1 MKTIMQK
8 QFLPFVLIVLLVC
21 PLFSGCSQVP
31 ENAVT
36 PPFFKVTDAETG
48 GCVYILGTMHT
59 GLANTVYPGSVMN
72 AFSECDTLA
81 VEVDLVALDSDSRQ
95 LNDAMALLK
104 CPDKSTKEMLGGDY
118 ERVRDFFKQKR
129 LYNTLYEEYIPVVW
143 SSAISNKLADEC
155 GYSSQYGT
163 DRYFTALAKQQNKAV
178 YEIESVYEQYQMN
191 ADEPESIQT
200 YMLLSAVDTDWET
213 QKAEIVRLY
222 SAWSSG
228 DIAALE
234 AALNEEEIPQE
245 LAADYETFYYA
256 MYENRQRKMADYIK
270 AELERGDKTFVAVGA
285 LHLAAYPDVIDLLE
299 NSGYIVTELNNSQ
312 FAY

>member
-1 MKTIMQK
+1 MNAKLKRRI
-8 QFLPFVLIVLLVC
+8 FPLVLCVLLIIS
-21 PLFSGCSQVP
+21 LFSGCSQIP

-36 PPFFKVTDAETG
+36 PPFFKVTNDETG

-59 GLANTVYPGSVMN
+59 GLANTVYPEEVMN

-81 VEVDLVALDSDSRQ
+81 VEVDLVALDSDSKQ
-95 LNDAMALLK
+95 LNDAMTLLK
-104 CPDKSTKEMLGGDY
+104 CTDKSTKEMLGDDY

-143 SSAISNKLADEC
+143 SSAISNKLAEEC

-163 DRYFTALAKQQNKAV
+163 DRYFTTLAKQQNKAV

-191 ADEPESIQT
+191 ANEPESIQT

-213 QKAEIVRLY
+213 QKAEIIHLY
-222 SAWSSG
+222 SAWSRG

-234 AALNEEEIPQE
+234 AALNTEEIPKE
-245 LAADYETFYYA
+245 IASDYAEFYYA
-256 MYENRQRKMADYIK
+256 MYENRQRKMADYIIS
-270 AELERGDKTFVAVGA
+270 ELENGSSTFVAVGA
-285 LHLAAYPDVIDLLE
+285 LHLAAYPDVLDMLE
-299 NSGYIVTELNNSQ
+299 SSGYVVLGT
-312 FAY
+312 